1 MTMQSTEPGDL
12 SSKVAE
18 LEETIGYEFKDD
30 ELLQSALTHR
40 SFRFENKDVEC
51 DNERLEFLGDA
62 ILGFL
67 AAAYLYE
74 TFVEHA
80 EGTLTSLRSRVTSGS
95 ALAEYAAGVK
105 LGACLRMGQGEDRS
119 GGRSRR
125 SNLANAFEAL
135 VGAAYLDGGMAAAE
149 TIFSRL
155 IVPHLTAEDV
165 DAWTANPKGRL
176 QEYSQSHWKRS
187 PTYRVIGSEG
197 PPHNTRF
204 TVQVTLEDGSF
215 SIASGNSKQE
225 AQSRAAGDLL
235 TRMEAEAESE

>member
-1 MTMQSTEPGDL
+1 MMTQNVDPGDIAAR
-12 SSKVAE
+12 VAA
-18 LEETIGYEFKDD
+18 LEETIGYVFEDRD
-30 ELLQSALTHR
+30 LLQSALTHR

-62 ILGFL
+62 ILGFQ
-67 AAAYLYE
+67 AAAYLYD
-74 TFVEHA
+74 TFVEHP

-95 ALAEYAAGVK
+95 ALAEYAAGAKV
-105 LGACLRMGQGEDRS
+105 GECLRMGQGEHRS

-135 VGAAYLDGGMAAAE
+135 VGAAYLDGGMPAAN
-149 TIFSRL
+149 TIFNRL
-155 IVPHLTAEDV
+155 IVPHLAAEDI

>member
-1 MTMQSTEPGDL
+1 MSETLQILIVEEDAIVSNDL
-12 SSKVAE
+12 SDT
-18 LEETIGYEFKDD
+18 LIRCGYEVIGLAATVDR
-30 ELLQSALTHR
+30 ALTLAR
-40 SFRFENKDVEC
+40 
-51 DNERLEFLGDA
+51 ERDPNLLLID
-62 ILGFL
+62 
-67 AAAYLYE
+67 
-74 TFVEHA
+74 
-80 EGTLTSLRSRVTSGS
+80 
-95 ALAEYAAGVK
+95 
-105 LGACLRMGQGEDRS
+105 LRMGQGEDRS

>member
-1 MTMQSTEPGDL
+1 MNLDADAGDL
-12 SSKVAE
+12 ALKVAA
-18 LEETIGYEFKDD
+18 LEDAIGYSFRDR

-67 AAAYLYE
+67 AAAFLYE
-74 TFVEHA
+74 TFAEYP
-80 EGTLTSLRSRVTSGS
+80 EGTLTSLRSRVTSGK
-95 ALAEYAAGVK
+95 ALAGYAGEVK
-105 LGACLRMGQGEDRS
+105 LGECLRMGQGEARS
-119 GGRSRR
+119 GGRTRP

-135 VGAAYLDGGMAAAE
+135 VGAAYLDSGMPAAE
-149 TIFSRL
+149 CIFITL
-155 IVPHLTAEDV
+155 IVPHITAEDI

-176 QEYSQSHWKRS
+176 QEYTQARWKRS

-204 TVQVTLEDGSF
+204 TVQVTLEDGTFAMATGS
-215 SIASGNSKQE
+215 SKQE
-225 AQSRAAGDLL
+225 AQSLAAGELL
-235 TRMEAEAESE
+235 TRMEEGEDPD